1 MRRIAERAV
10 SLRRVG
16 FDDIHCID
24 AMTNDYSDEVLAEKI
39 AALQPGVVGVTAITP
54 SIYKAEEVP
63 RIAQEHAPGALH
75 VLGGVHATFM
85 YKQVLS
91 EAPWVDVIVRGEGEE
106 IVTALM
112 SAVRDGRWP
121 ADKRKIKGLAFID
134 AGEIVATPAT
144 VARAG
149 TRGWRAFA

>member
-16 FDDIHCID
+16 FDGIHFID
-24 AMTNDYSDEVLAEKI
+24 AMTNDYSDQVLAEKI

-54 SIYKAEEVP
+54 SIYKAEQVQ

-91 EAPWVDVIVRGEGEE
+91 EAPWVDVIVRGEVSETPLCHWHAAVFETLFRRLVDPRLRCVEE
-106 IVTALM
+106 
-112 SAVRDGRWP
+112 SCCAVGAP
-121 ADKRKIKGLAFID
+121 ACRFVLN
-134 AGEIVATPAT
+134 
-144 VARAG
+144 
-149 TRGWRAFA
+149 RG